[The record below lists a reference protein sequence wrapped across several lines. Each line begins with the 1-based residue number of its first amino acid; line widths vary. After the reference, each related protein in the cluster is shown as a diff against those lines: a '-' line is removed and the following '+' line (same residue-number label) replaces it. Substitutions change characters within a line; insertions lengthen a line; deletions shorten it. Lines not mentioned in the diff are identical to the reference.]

1 MSPLYVLIGRDG
13 PQGAERRK
21 LFRDE
26 HLAYLEPFSKA
37 GKVLVAGPF
46 TDGNGSLIVF
56 EADSQEAALDQARHD
71 PYVTRG
77 IFEHWEVRPF
87 KRVLP

>member
-1 MSPLYVLIGRDG
+1 MSSLYVLIGRDG
-13 PQGAERRK
+13 PEGAELRK
-21 LFRDE
+21 QFRAE

-46 TDGNGSLIVF
+46 TDGSGSLIIF
-56 EADSQEAALDQARHD
+56 EADSQEAALAQARHD

-77 IFEHWEVRPF
+77 IFESWEVLPF
-87 KRVLP
+87 RRVLP